1 MVNYFYVNA
10 KLHFWL
16 FYVWFLLSKKWG
28 SQEKKS
34 WHYVFKKTSI
44 QTISEFAILFVSL
57 LHLPKSTGQEK
68 TSLFFEESQ
77 KKIPLIEDHLYSNR
91 AHTGDISSVVE
102 FQRWWVLK
110 SIFFGQ
116 ESTILKVKKVKNDFW
131 FQFWFLPFCE
141 RFYTALLLD
150 TPSFCAVCTFIIYNG

>member
-116 ESTILKVKKVKNDFW
+116 ESTYSKEKKEKMISDFSSD
-131 FQFWFLPFCE
+131 FCPFVNVFTLHC
-141 RFYTALLLD
+141 
-150 TPSFCAVCTFIIYNG
+150 S